1 MRELWLR
8 SFGRVRVALRSPSR
22 AGVVAYPRRVVLVV
36 SGVAFA
42 CLVLP
47 LLGPA
52 LAQAPSFDGATTGST
67 PGFKYYI
74 WGEVRSPGVKTLG
87 PQAEIT
93 ELLSA
98 AGGPAPDAD
107 MTRVELIRGVD
118 RQVERFNLRT
128 KLESGEG
135 VTLSPGD
142 IVVIP
147 RNFWPKFREGLT
159 LVSGLATILN
169 LALTIARIY
178 N

>member
-1 MRELWLR
+1 MRLSSLPHAR
-8 SFGRVRVALRSPSR
+8 SFH
-22 AGVVAYPRRVVLVV
+22 GVTLGLLLVVLGLDFPAWTQ
-36 SGVAFA
+36 GV
-42 CLVLP
+42 
-47 LLGPA
+47 
-52 LAQAPSFDGATTGST
+52 SFDGVPSGAV

-107 MTRVELIRGVD
+107 LSRVEIIRGVD
-118 RQVERFNLRT
+118 RRVERLNLRA

-147 RNFWPKFREGLT
+147 RNFWPRFREGLT

-178 N
+178 K